1 MNKLRII
8 LLTMLFAVAYGAAGQ
23 GYVIDSVCKGSERHY
38 RIDGETGSSYTW
50 MLTDQSGAVVYLPE
64 TADTVTIIWNM
75 DAGDYML
82 SALQTSI
89 LGCDSLEL
97 GTISVFD
104 LPLVYAGANR
114 TLCNNNPFLLSE
126 ATASGYS
133 SLVWKSSGDGTFD
146 DTTSLNPVY
155 TFGPADLSTGTV
167 LLTAKATG
175 FGRDGSCPPEESS
188 LTITLNTMDAVF
200 TALPASC
207 DGAADGSVTLI
218 ASGGISPYSYT
229 LGGITNSTGLFTG
242 LPAAIYGYTIS
253 DASVCEITGEV
264 IVSSLMQMTA
274 SYSVTN
280 VTCFGAKDGSILII
294 GASGGSLTY
303 EYSSD
308 NINWQNTP
316 LFAGL
321 FAGTYTLYMRDLAS
335 PVCVLTI
342 DSIEIAEP
350 AVLQALSVHTDESA
364 PGAGDG
370 TITVM
375 NQTGGSGGYEYSIDG
390 INWQISAVFGSLS
403 PGLYPVYMRDISA
416 PACYIIL
423 GNEIISGGL
432 NIEIEIQ
439 NVSCYGLQD
448 GEATAIVSGGTPPYT
463 YLWNDPSGQITST
476 AINLAAGIYTV
487 IITDPFGNTATAS
500 DTITQPDAVNAIF
513 AAIGPICQNSP
524 APLLPNTSIN
534 GISGNW
540 SPALINTSWTGTTIY
555 TFTPDSNQCAATIT
569 LAIQVTNQL
578 TPAFASMGPL
588 CQNSQAPLLPNT
600 SINGISGNWSP
611 ALINTSLI
619 GTTIY
624 TFSPDTG
631 QCAATVT
638 LAIQVT
644 NQLTPAFA
652 SIGPLCQNSPAP
664 LLPNTSL
671 NGISGNWSPALINT
685 SLIGTTIYTFSP
697 DTGQCAATVTL
708 AIQVTNQLTPA
719 FASIGPLCQNSPAP
733 LLPNTSLNGISGNWN
748 PALINTALIGTTIYT
763 FTADTGQC
771 AATVTMSILVTNQLI
786 PDFESMGPLCQF
798 SPAPLLPNISLNGI
812 SGNWSP
818 ALINTALTGTT
829 IYTFT
834 PATGQCATTVA
845 LSIQVTNQLTPV
857 FEPIGPLCQN
867 SHAPVLPA
875 TSTNGIS
882 GNWSPAIINTSLIGT
897 TIYTFNP
904 DTSQC
909 AAVVALAIEVTN
921 QLTPV
926 FASIGPLCQNS
937 TAPVLPIT
945 SLNGISGTWSP
956 DLINTSLIS
965 STIYTFTPDTAQCAA
980 VVTLSIQVTNQLTPA
995 FAALGPLCQ
1004 NSLAPA
1010 LQATSTNGISG
1021 NWNPALINTSLIG
1034 TTIYTFNPD
1043 TGQCAVAVTLAI
1055 QVTNQILPVFAP
1067 IGPLCLN
1074 NTPEILPATSING
1087 ISGSWNPA
1095 VINTYITGTTHCT
1108 FTPDTG
1114 QCAAITTLDI
1124 GVGSPE
1130 IIEIQ
1135 TFTSLNGMPNGYAAI
1150 IAAGAIP
1157 PFTYSLDGTLWQ
1169 NMNVFTQLSA
1179 GTYTGWVK
1187 DASGCIV
1194 NQQFIIRN
1202 TVTGD
1207 VGVLAGN
1214 VLNCISL
1221 PIEIPVMAYD
1231 FDNIAAFTIQL
1242 AFDSSVISFNGLSM
1256 VNNILNDGNLTIT
1269 LISPGVLQ
1277 ITFTATDSITMY
1289 NDGLLFNLD
1298 FFGLSAGHTELQWD
1312 WLHCVIFSASGY
1324 ELPAIYTKGAVEI
1337 RPAPQIYTDGGGEY
1351 CEGTPLKLNAESLTS
1366 QQLSYNWIGPAG
1378 TSNTGNVW
1386 DLGSLSLADSGEYK
1400 VVASD
1405 SSACARTET
1414 IEVQVYPNPHV
1425 NLADNDTICSEQEV
1439 VLSPGSGFAAYKW
1452 QNGSTEPQLDV
1463 TTEGLYWVIVTD
1475 NHGCQASDSV
1485 MLRPCEL
1492 LIWMPNVFSP
1502 NSDGLNDEF
1511 MAKSNLDL
1519 DIEFKMLVFNKW
1531 GQELFSS
1538 NDIKK
1543 GWDGTFKGKPCPPD
1557 LYTWSIS
1564 FKAPPTYNFLQKS
1577 PQRGNVMLLK

>member
-1 MNKLRII
+1 
-8 LLTMLFAVAYGAAGQ
+8 
-23 GYVIDSVCKGSERHY
+23 
-38 RIDGETGSSYTW
+38 
-50 MLTDQSGAVVYLPE
+50 
-64 TADTVTIIWNM
+64 
-75 DAGDYML
+75 
-82 SALQTSI
+82 
-89 LGCDSLEL
+89 
-97 GTISVFD
+97 
-104 LPLVYAGANR
+104 
-114 TLCNNNPFLLSE
+114 
-126 ATASGYS
+126 
-133 SLVWKSSGDGTFD
+133 
-146 DTTSLNPVY
+146 
-155 TFGPADLSTGTV
+155 
-167 LLTAKATG
+167 
-175 FGRDGSCPPEESS
+175 
-188 LTITLNTMDAVF
+188 
-200 TALPASC
+200 
-207 DGAADGSVTLI
+207 
-218 ASGGISPYSYT
+218 
-229 LGGITNSTGLFTG
+229 
-242 LPAAIYGYTIS
+242 
-253 DASVCEITGEV
+253 
-264 IVSSLMQMTA
+264 
-274 SYSVTN
+274 
-280 VTCFGAKDGSILII
+280 
-294 GASGGSLTY
+294 
-303 EYSSD
+303 
-308 NINWQNTP
+308 
-316 LFAGL
+316 
-321 FAGTYTLYMRDLAS
+321 
-335 PVCVLTI
+335 
-342 DSIEIAEP
+342 
-350 AVLQALSVHTDESA
+350 
-364 PGAGDG
+364 
-370 TITVM
+370 
-375 NQTGGSGGYEYSIDG
+375 
-390 INWQISAVFGSLS
+390 
-403 PGLYPVYMRDISA
+403 
-416 PACYIIL
+416 
-423 GNEIISGGL
+423 
-432 NIEIEIQ
+432 
-439 NVSCYGLQD
+439 
-448 GEATAIVSGGTPPYT
+448 
-463 YLWNDPSGQITST
+463 
-476 AINLAAGIYTV
+476 
-487 IITDPFGNTATAS
+487 
-500 DTITQPDAVNAIF
+500 
-513 AAIGPICQNSP
+513 
-524 APLLPNTSIN
+524 
-534 GISGNW
+534 
-540 SPALINTSWTGTTIY
+540 
-555 TFTPDSNQCAATIT
+555 
-569 LAIQVTNQL
+569 
-578 TPAFASMGPL
+578 
-588 CQNSQAPLLPNT
+588 
-600 SINGISGNWSP
+600 
-611 ALINTSLI
+611 
-619 GTTIY
+619 
-624 TFSPDTG
+624 
-631 QCAATVT
+631 
-638 LAIQVT
+638 
-644 NQLTPAFA
+644 
-652 SIGPLCQNSPAP
+652 
-664 LLPNTSL
+664 
-671 NGISGNWSPALINT
+671 
-685 SLIGTTIYTFSP
+685 
-697 DTGQCAATVTL
+697 
-708 AIQVTNQLTPA
+708 
-719 FASIGPLCQNSPAP
+719 
-733 LLPNTSLNGISGNWN
+733 
-748 PALINTALIGTTIYT
+748 
-763 FTADTGQC
+763 
-771 AATVTMSILVTNQLI
+771 MSILVTNQLI

-812 SGNWSP
+812 SGTWSP

-867 SHAPVLPA
+867 SHAPVLPS

-937 TAPVLPIT
+937 TAPILPIT

-956 DLINTSLIS
+956 ALINTSLIS
-965 STIYTFTPDTAQCAA
+965 TAIYTFTPDTAQCAA

-1004 NSLAPA
+1004 NSPAPV

-1055 QVTNQILPVFAP
+1055 QVTNQIIPVFAP

-1095 VINTYITGTTHCT
+1095 VINTYITGTTHCI

-1114 QCAAITTLDI
+1114 QCAAIASLDI

-1221 PIEIPVMAYD
+1221 PIEIPVMVYD

-1366 QQLSYNWIGPAG
+1366 QQLSYTWIGPAG

-1386 DLGSLSLADSGEYK
+1386 DLGSLNLSDSGEYR

-1502 NSDGLNDEF
+1502 NNDGLNDEF